1 MTSTMAQVATTCTT
15 VNEQKTYAELPPGT
29 KGYLQEKIEYALKA
43 PDIVNIRLPD
53 GSNTIALLKQLV
65 MTEAIRVDE
74 GLAEYRWQYK
84 ASALIC
90 GPTLSQTGGTRRSR
104 FRVAPR

>member
-1 MTSTMAQVATTCTT
+1 MASTMVQVATACTT

-43 PDIVNIRLPD
+43 PDIVDIRLPD

-65 MTEAIRVDE
+65 MTAALRVDE
-74 GLAEYRWQYK
+74 RLAKVLLAVQGRGQLRY
-84 ASALIC
+84 
-90 GPTLSQTGGTRRSR
+90 
-104 FRVAPR
+104 VARPHYEWTA